1 MSLDVVGEQRHN
13 HGHAGLASAAPIR
26 WVAMDD
32 LLRRLE
38 RAGQLYADLASVLT
52 PELLGSRLGDLPS
65 STIGGQ
71 LWCVVGARE
80 SYTRA
85 AREGGW
91 KGFTSSLDSAS
102 AGDPEAVARI
112 LESSFAEVAATIQ
125 AGPDVA
131 GQRWLGDLLE
141 HETQHHGQLIRYLY
155 GLGIERS
162 ASWRERYALE

>member
-1 MSLDVVGEQRHN
+1 MH
-13 HGHAGLASAAPIR
+13 
-26 WVAMDD
+26 D

-38 RAGQLYADLASVLT
+38 RAEGLYLDLAATLT
-52 PELLGSRLGDLPS
+52 PELLGARLGDLPS
-65 STIGGQ
+65 STIAGQ

-91 KGFTSSLDSAS
+91 QGFTSPLDAAS
-102 AGDPEAVARI
+102 AKDPEAVTRV
-112 LESSFAEVAATIQ
+112 LRSSFAVVVATVES
-125 AGPDVA
+125 DLDDA

-155 GLGIERS
+155 GLGIPRP
-162 ASWRERYALE
+162 ASWRERYALD